1 MRATTSIMATHP
13 TARAAGD
20 VGIDHRHHSFVLGIS
35 SCQTHDRSGV
45 TRVVAPVILVEVADD
60 TRNRSV
66 IVVILL
72 RSESTDDKITAVKH
86 TEPRSFVRTEK
97 FLVFEEFSLQK
108 KCGRIS
114 EGADEYSRI
123 GGGNDRPC
131 VLRHRAP
138 LPVANS
144 PLKNFSG

>member
-1 MRATTSIMATHP
+1 MRATTSIMATPSHP
-13 TARAAGD
+13 RAAGD
-20 VGIDHRHHSFVLGIS
+20 VGIDHRHHSFVLGIG

-45 TRVVAPVILVEVADD
+45 TRVVAPVILIEVADH
-60 TRNRSV
+60 TRYGSV

-86 TEPRSFVRTEK
+86 MEPRSFVRTEK

-108 KCGRIS
+108 KCRRIS
-114 EGADEYSRI
+114 ERADEYSRI
-123 GGGNDRPC
+123 GGRNNRPC
-131 VLRHRAP
+131 VFRHRAP

-144 PLKNFSG
+144 ALKNFSG